1 MKVNHLQAVYDTLF
15 PQYLHKLQGLAGGQ
29 AELGR
34 LATRFH
40 PATGAAGKELDSHAH
55 PGSDAH
61 LLGILQN
68 IKDLLEEVDNY
79 YYIIYI
85 MDAQSQAQIIL
96 VLVAVADEER
106 LFGQAQG

>member
-1 MKVNHLQAVYDTLF
+1 MMPSL
-15 PQYLHKLQGLAGGQ
+15 PQYLHQLQGLAGGQ

-34 LATRFH
+34 LAARFH
-40 PATGAAGKELDSHAH
+40 PAAGAAGKELDSHAH
-55 PGSDAH
+55 AGSDAH

-68 IKDLLEEVDNY
+68 IEDLLEEVYNY

-85 MDAQSQAQIIL
+85 MDAQSQAQIVL